1 MPYSLSYFED
11 ARLDVKEAKAW
22 YKEQQPGLEKRFA
35 DSIKTAII
43 KLQENPFAYAVRY
56 KNIRIAHPKTFPYGI
71 HFYID
76 DTKHQIVI
84 IAIVHNKRHPDTAQK
99 RV

>member
-1 MPYSLSYFED
+1 MSYSLSYFDD
-11 ARLDVKEAKAW
+11 ARLDVREAKAW

-43 KLQENPFAYAVRY
+43 KLQENPFAYGVRY
-56 KNIRIAHPKTFPYGI
+56 KNIRIARAKVFPYGI

-84 IAIVHNKRHPDTAQK
+84 IAIVHNKRHRNTAGK